1 MDKERIVLK
10 SDLDKLAQISKII
23 KKSKTFFIAGHVN
36 PDGDSLGSALAL
48 SSFLNRIG
56 KKAYVY
62 CKDEVPTYLKFLPGT
77 NKVKVK
83 DKETNIF
90 DCAIILESMNFERM
104 GNIITPSQVKKII
117 NIDHHKSHTNFGDIN
132 YIIPKS
138 SSTSELIVNIF
149 DFMKVK
155 LTKAEAECLYTGLV
169 TDTGSFQN
177 TNTTARA
184 HIVCAKLMEYGI
196 DINKVNNQIYKNVSL
211 SLLKLQG
218 FGLCNMKV
226 ILNGKVS
233 YIVLTKD
240 MFQKSK
246 ANDGDSSGI
255 VNYTLRL
262 KGVKV
267 GCVFKEIDKKR
278 TKVSLRS
285 IKNVNLLDIV
295 KQFDGGG
302 HKNAAACTI
311 DADINTAVK
320 IISEVLKEKFDD

>member
-1 MDKERIVLK
+1 MDQERTVLK
-10 SDLDKLAQISKII
+10 SDLYKIAEIYKII
-23 KKSKTFFIAGHVN
+23 KKSKTFFIAGHVK

-48 SSFLNRIG
+48 SSFINRIG

-62 CKDEVPTYLKFLPGT
+62 CKDEVPAYLKFLKDS
-77 NKVKVK
+77 NKIKVT

-117 NIDHHKSHTNFGDIN
+117 NIDHHQSHTDFGDIN
-132 YIIPKS
+132 YVIPKS
-138 SSTSELIVNIF
+138 SSTAELVVNIF

-177 TNTTARA
+177 TNTTASS
-184 HIVCAKLMEYGI
+184 HIVCAKLMGYGI
-196 DINKVNNQIYKNVSL
+196 DINKVHKRIYENVPL
-211 SLLKLQG
+211 SFLKLQG

-240 MFQKSK
+240 MFKKSK
-246 ANDGDSSGI
+246 ANYEGSNGI
-255 VNYTLRL
+255 VNYTLRVQ
-262 KGVKV
+262 GVKV
-267 GCVFKEIDKKR
+267 GCVFKEINKKS

-295 KQFDGGG
+295 KQFNGSG
-302 HKNAAACTI
+302 HKNAAGCTI
-311 DADINTAVK
+311 DADINRAVK
-320 IISEVLKEKFDD
+320 IISKVLKEKFDE